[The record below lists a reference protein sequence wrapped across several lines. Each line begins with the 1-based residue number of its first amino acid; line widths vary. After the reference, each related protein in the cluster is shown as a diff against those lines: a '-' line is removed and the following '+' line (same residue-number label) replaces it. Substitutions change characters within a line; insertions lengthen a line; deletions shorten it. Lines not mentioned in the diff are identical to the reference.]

1 VILLAML
8 LGFGLAAVH
17 LVPTWELKSQSQR
30 SAVGTHFDPGYGHIP
45 IWYLTQI
52 VAPFLWYG
60 MGADLNSTLSPGT
73 SLTNPVEAHLYFGL
87 IPVGL
92 LLYGLFTGV
101 YWRNRLWQWWGVAG
115 LLAMIYATGW
125 LMPLTKYIPGFHYFR
140 GVGRWG
146 LVTTLAVALLSAAA
160 LDAWRSRRKSQGIAT
175 FLAMALIAL
184 TVIDLRLVRG
194 VVGDAIFVANPPVSQ
209 RDQSPVRELLRDFP
223 KPVRLFC
230 RGQNLPT
237 LLGVASTPVYLGIGP
252 DEYFDPQTA
261 MPEPW
266 PFDEPATAEQVD
278 WLRRAGVTHVLSFSA
293 LDEQFWPVR
302 FVWSGYDP
310 FLCRAWARGPG
321 EPLFLYELKGTRGRV
336 AWQEPDSQQTVPQVQ
351 KLAANRVVIEADSAQ
366 GGT

>member
-1 VILLAML
+1 
-8 LGFGLAAVH
+8 
-17 LVPTWELKSQSQR
+17 
-30 SAVGTHFDPGYGHIP
+30 
-45 IWYLTQI
+45 
-52 VAPFLWYG
+52 
-60 MGADLNSTLSPGT
+60 
-73 SLTNPVEAHLYFGL
+73 
-87 IPVGL
+87 
-92 LLYGLFTGV
+92 
-101 YWRNRLWQWWGVAG
+101 
-115 LLAMIYATGW
+115 
-125 LMPLTKYIPGFHYFR
+125 
-140 GVGRWG
+140 
-146 LVTTLAVALLSAAA
+146 
-160 LDAWRSRRKSQGIAT
+160 
-175 FLAMALIAL
+175 MALIAL

-223 KPVRLFC
+223 KAVRLFC

-336 AWQEPDSQQTVPQVQ
+336 AWQEPDSQHFVPKVQ
-351 KLAANRVVIEADSAQ
+351 DLSANRVVIEADSAQ
-366 GGT
+366 GGTLILTDLAYPGWEVTVDGQPAAGERFEGMYRSVKLPAGDHTVEWTFCPASVRWGMGITGMSCLLLIALPFVCRFRKDRGEMRNQPSP